1 MSPTRYPAVLTGLQ
15 LPTSST
21 SRRGG
26 YSYGFDLRLDP
37 IRLDHLRALKR
48 LSTEEL
54 GLEES
59 QQTVDPTGKDV
70 GNCKPVDAQERGGG
84 HGLPWRGLPGRIRRE
99 PGCTRPRGG
108 TPLRRPQAVPLRLR
122 GGARDAHASGRRG
135 VRVAVVPAGDQG
147 VPAVLPRLPRPL
159 RRPQDARG
167 ARARGLPGHAPRRAA
182 ERVLGPL
189 DETLWPPD
197 ADGASRDESGDDG

>member
-1 MSPTRYPAVLTGLQ
+1 MGSGAQHAAMTTPTRSGPRSSTSAWPAASSTRSWPAPSSSRPSRAWPSGSWRSTVNVVCCLQ

-37 IRLDHLRALKR
+37 ISLDHLGALKR

-70 GNCKPVDAQERGGG
+70 GN
-84 HGLPWRGLPGRIRRE
+84 
-99 PGCTRPRGG
+99 
-108 TPLRRPQAVPLRLR
+108 
-122 GGARDAHASGRRG
+122 
-135 VRVAVVPAGDQG
+135 
-147 VPAVLPRLPRPL
+147 
-159 RRPQDARG
+159 
-167 ARARGLPGHAPRRAA
+167 
-182 ERVLGPL
+182 
-189 DETLWPPD
+189 
-197 ADGASRDESGDDG
+197 

>member
-1 MSPTRYPAVLTGLQ
+1 MGCKHCGSGSFVRNGTAPGRQRYRCKAYGRSFTATPPRGKPPAIKALAMKALAVLLYALQ

-37 IRLDHLRALKR
+37 IRLDHLGALKR

-70 GNCKPVDAQERGGG
+70 GNCKAHDA
-84 HGLPWRGLPGRIRRE
+84 
-99 PGCTRPRGG
+99 TF
-108 TPLRRPQAVPLRLR
+108 
-122 GGARDAHASGRRG
+122 
-135 VRVAVVPAGDQG
+135 
-147 VPAVLPRLPRPL
+147 
-159 RRPQDARG
+159 
-167 ARARGLPGHAPRRAA
+167 
-182 ERVLGPL
+182 
-189 DETLWPPD
+189 
-197 ADGASRDESGDDG
+197 

>member
-1 MSPTRYPAVLTGLQ
+1 MLPPIAPAIRPSRARSRPLSRSSANRHPAISRSIQAFASRAIGTSPSHRDANGREASLFDTIDCYLRREQTMWVIESLAGLQ

-37 IRLDHLRALKR
+37 IRLDHLGALKR

-70 GNCKPVDAQERGGG
+70 GNCKQ
-84 HGLPWRGLPGRIRRE
+84 RE
-99 PGCTRPRGG
+99 AGSG
-108 TPLRRPQAVPLRLR
+108 A
-122 GGARDAHASGRRG
+122 ARDA
-135 VRVAVVPAGDQG
+135 
-147 VPAVLPRLPRPL
+147 
-159 RRPQDARG
+159 RRP
-167 ARARGLPGHAPRRAA
+167 PMS
-182 ERVLGPL
+182 VK
-189 DETLWPPD
+189 
-197 ADGASRDESGDDG
+197 

>member
-37 IRLDHLRALKR
+37 IRLDHLGALKR

-70 GNCKPVDAQERGGG
+70 GNCKPASLAITHIFDQ
-84 HGLPWRGLPGRIRRE
+84 PQGR
-99 PGCTRPRGG
+99 
-108 TPLRRPQAVPLRLR
+108 LQLRLR
-122 GGARDAHASGRRG
+122 STFGPDKI
-135 VRVAVVPAGDQG
+135 
-147 VPAVLPRLPRPL
+147 RPC
-159 RRPQDARG
+159 
-167 ARARGLPGHAPRRAA
+167 
-182 ERVLGPL
+182 
-189 DETLWPPD
+189 
-197 ADGASRDESGDDG
+197 